1 MGNIRILADSVQD
14 VIGKV
19 SPPIEAQAFTGTPE
33 QGIIKLINVALQAVL
48 IIAGLFTLINFIV
61 AGYGY
66 MMAGGD
72 RKKVAEANLRMT
84 YTAVGLIIIV
94 FTPLLAAIIG
104 VAIFGQWDALL
115 NPHFTKLKP

>member
-1 MGNIRILADSVQD
+1 MNPTVTESVQD
-14 VIGKV
+14 IIGKV
-19 SPPIEAQAFTGTPE
+19 SPPIQAQAFKGTPE

-48 IIAGLFTLINFIV
+48 IIAGLFTLINFIQ

-66 MMAGGD
+66 IMAGGD
-72 RKKVAEANLRMT
+72 SKKVAEANSRIT

-94 FTPLLAAIIG
+94 LTPLLAAVIG
-104 VAIFGQWDALL
+104 IAIFGQWDALL